1 MKVVITP
8 SFQQGFNSA
17 EMLRVNDILVD
28 LKEERLVNETMSI
41 SEFKVLCFE
50 RGFKFLIDILSKIDS
65 SIISSNLASIICF
78 RRSIDIFFSTVSL
91 NGFVLFVEFLVQ
103 SDQKMKK
110 KYY

>member
-1 MKVVITP
+1 MKVVIPP

-50 RGFKFLIDILSKIDS
+50 RGL
-65 SIISSNLASIICF
+65 NEF
-78 RRSIDIFFSTVSL
+78 RKDLRVFDC
-91 NGFVLFVEFLVQ
+91 
-103 SDQKMKK
+103 
-110 KYY
+110 

>member
-50 RGFKFLIDILSKIDS
+50 RGL
-65 SIISSNLASIICF
+65 NEF
-78 RRSIDIFFSTVSL
+78 R
-91 NGFVLFVEFLVQ
+91 
-103 SDQKMKK
+103 
-110 KYY
+110 